1 MKRLFLAMV
10 ALLGVAVPANA
21 QLSPTNAAG
30 VTYGHVHLNVSN
42 IEVHK
47 KLWVDTFGG
56 VFVGANFA
64 DVVGF
69 AVLVIVLAIRP
80 QGLFRRTA

>member
-1 MKRLFLAMV
+1 MGSVPGAIVGAFLLAF
-10 ALLGVAVPANA
+10 A
-21 QLSPTNAAG
+21 
-30 VTYGHVHLNVSN
+30 
-42 IEVHK
+42 E
-47 KLWVDTFGG
+47 TFGG

-69 AVLVIVLAIRP
+69 AVLVLVLAIRP